1 MHLYMHSKK
10 K

>member
-1 MHLYMHSKK
+1 MKHSKK